1 MPADPLPIRLLVVD
15 DQLSICRPVRGLGQ
29 NLGLVCFQAESAEE
43 ALERLEQ
50 GAPELML
57 IDLVLGDRSGME
69 LLAEVK
75 KRAPLTEVALMSG
88 YGTIPSAVQAM
99 RLGACDFLVK
109 PFRVGELNA
118 VLEHM
123 AEKVRMA
130 RQEESRRRQGTTPE
144 AIAAGLLCTDLEE
157 MERLTMQRVFDQV
170 EGDKERAQKL
180 LGISRATLYRK
191 IKRYGIQYGAVAAG
205 RASREGR
212 ADDTLVSKVRQRTIR
227 KWKVSPFSYFC
238 EGGVSC

>member
-1 MPADPLPIRLLVVD
+1 MPPDPLPIHLLVVD
-15 DQLSICRPVRGLGQ
+15 DQLSICRLCTSLGQ
-29 NLGLVCFQAESAEE
+29 NMGLVCFQAESFEE
-43 ALERLEQ
+43 ALECLEQ
-50 GAPELML
+50 DAPELML
-57 IDLVLGDRSGME
+57 IDLVLGGQSGME

-75 KRAPLTEVALMSG
+75 KRAPDTEVAMMSG
-88 YGTIPSAVQAM
+88 YGTIPSTVQAM

-109 PFRVGELNA
+109 PFRVGELNT

-130 RQEESRRRQGTTPE
+130 RQEELRRRQGLTPE
-144 AIAAGLLCTDLEE
+144 AIAAELLCTDLEE

-191 IKRYGIQYGAVAAG
+191 IKRYGISAG
-205 RASREGR
+205 HP
-212 ADDTLVSKVRQRTIR
+212 RQEELRGKAERVILLSQR
-227 KWKVSPFSYFC
+227 
-238 EGGVSC
+238 